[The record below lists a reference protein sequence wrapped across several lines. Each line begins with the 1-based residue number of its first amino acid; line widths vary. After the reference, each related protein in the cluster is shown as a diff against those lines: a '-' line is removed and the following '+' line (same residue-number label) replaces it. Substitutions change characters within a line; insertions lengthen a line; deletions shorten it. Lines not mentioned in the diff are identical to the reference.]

1 MNGMTIPKGTQ
12 VIHVVCY
19 LWVDP
24 ELFNPDRFLSVDGTK
39 IVKPDYFIPV
49 DTYAQFFFK
58 LVDQNN
64 LWEKNQ
70 LASNKVIS
78 NKKFEFRGGSGSKET
93 RQRTADCANS
103 ATTLRVGSKENTEL
117 RHLNL

>member
-12 VIHVVCY
+12 VIHVVYY

-64 LWEKNQ
+64 L
-70 LASNKVIS
+70 
-78 NKKFEFRGGSGSKET
+78 
-93 RQRTADCANS
+93 
-103 ATTLRVGSKENTEL
+103 
-117 RHLNL
+117 

>member
-1 MNGMTIPKGTQ
+1 MLKNMVAKQQI
-12 VIHVVCY
+12 
-19 LWVDP
+19 
-24 ELFNPDRFLSVDGTK
+24 ELE
-39 IVKPDYFIPV
+39 
-49 DTYAQFFFK
+49 FK
-58 LVDQNN
+58 TEL
-64 LWEKNQ
+64 LEKNQ